1 MAEKNKFY
9 RDFSNRK
16 PFNSVPCTI
25 DKELV
30 PVVLNDD
37 VRVTLKQAGLDW
49 DNVES
54 WHFPHTSELVPVAFV
69 PNKKGH
75 MDSWMKWFN
84 SEAERYLKH
93 NPDSEADVLSLDEF
107 LDNINDEDGEGYDP
121 TGTTENEDKAFLIMT
136 INMLIAD
143 LAAQDEKMGKI
154 ISLLAEGY
162 QKKDILD
169 KVDLGR
175 GKTQGYAFIEKTQ
188 KLAKKLY
195 DKNYR

>member
-1 MAEKNKFY
+1 
-9 RDFSNRK
+9 
-16 PFNSVPCTI
+16 
-25 DKELV
+25 
-30 PVVLNDD
+30 
-37 VRVTLKQAGLDW
+37 
-49 DNVES
+49 
-54 WHFPHTSELVPVAFV
+54 
-69 PNKKGH
+69 
-75 MDSWMKWFN
+75 MKWFN
-84 SEAERYLKH
+84 SEAERYLNH

-107 LDNINDEDGEGYDP
+107 LENINDEDGEGYDP

-136 INMLIAD
+136 INMLIAN
-143 LAAQDEKMGKI
+143 LAEQDEKMGKI

-188 KLAKKLY
+188 KLAKELY

>member
-1 MAEKNKFY
+1 MAKTEFY
-9 RDFSNRK
+9 RNFSNRK
-16 PFNSVPCTI
+16 PFNNVPCTA
-25 DKELV
+25 DEELV

-54 WHFPHTSELVPVAFV
+54 WHFPHTAELVPVAFV
-69 PNKKGH
+69 PNKKGN

-107 LDNINDEDGEGYDP
+107 LDNINDEDGDGYDP
-121 TGTTENEDKAFLIMT
+121 TGTTENEDLALFMMT
-136 INMLIAD
+136 IKDLIAD
-143 LAAQDEKMGKI
+143 VSQKYPEADAVLN
-154 ISLLAEGY
+154 LLIDGY
-162 QKKDILD
+162 QKSEIFNQI
-169 KVDLGR
+169 DLHR
-175 GKTQGYAFIEKTQ
+175 GKTQAYSYIEKIQ
-188 KLAKKLY
+188 KLAKEIY

>member
-16 PFNSVPCTI
+16 PFNNVPCAS
-25 DKELV
+25 DEELV

-49 DNVES
+49 DNIES
-54 WHFPHTSELVPVAFV
+54 WHFPHTAELVPVAFV

-93 NPDSEADVLSLDEF
+93 NPNSEADVLSLDEF

-121 TGTTENEDKAFLIMT
+121 TGTTENEDLALFMMT
-136 INMLIAD
+136 IKDLIAD
-143 LAAQDEKMGKI
+143 VSQKYPEADAVLN
-154 ISLLAEGY
+154 LLIDGY
-162 QKKDILD
+162 QKNEIFNQVNLH
-169 KVDLGR
+169 R
-175 GKTQGYAFIEKTQ
+175 GKTQAYSYIEKIQ
-188 KLAKKLY
+188 KLAKELY

>member
-1 MAEKNKFY
+1 MAEKNNFY
-9 RDFSNRK
+9 RNFSNRK
-16 PFNSVPCTI
+16 PFNNVHCTA
-25 DKELV
+25 DEELV

-54 WHFPHTSELVPVAFV
+54 WHFPHSKEVVPVAFV

-75 MDSWMKWFN
+75 MDTWMKWFN
-84 SEAERYLKH
+84 SEVERYLKH
-93 NPDSEADVLSLDEF
+93 NPDSETDVLSLDEF
-107 LDNINDEDGEGYDP
+107 LDNINDEDCEGHDP

-154 ISLLAEGY
+154 IILLAEGY
-162 QKKDILD
+162 QKKDILE

-188 KLAKKLY
+188 ELAKELY

>member
-9 RDFSNRK
+9 RNFSNRK
-16 PFNSVPCTI
+16 PFNNVPCTA
-25 DKELV
+25 DEELV

-37 VRVTLKQAGLDW
+37 VRVALKQAGLDW

-54 WHFPHTSELVPVAFV
+54 WHFPHTAELVPVAFV

-107 LDNINDEDGEGYDP
+107 FDNINDEDGEGYDP
-121 TGTTENEDKAFLIMT
+121 TGTTENEDKAFLAMT

-143 LAAQDEKMGKI
+143 LVEQDEKMGKI

-188 KLAKKLY
+188 KLAKELY